1 MCGTDRG
8 KLAVDLDK
16 PDEQG
21 HALKGLATV
30 RSMGKLVQVVPNA
43 GKLTQQLR
51 RHPRRISALPQAQAV
66 EGLSAS
72 APKA

>member
-16 PDEQG
+16 PDQKGRAFE
-21 HALKGLATV
+21 GLAAIG
-30 RSMGKLVQVVPNA
+30 SMGKLIEVVPNA

-51 RHPRRISALPQAQAV
+51 RHLWRPSALPQAQAV
-66 EGLSAS
+66 EA
-72 APKA
+72 